1 MDRTRRVKKPEDGK
15 DEKADDP
22 RTRKLTTAKMK
33 KQMIPKI
40 QRKAQMS
47 PQTQKQ
53 QTNLQKTAQTR
64 QQLMRKM
71 QKFQMTRAKLHPC
84 WI

>member
-1 MDRTRRVKKPEDGK
+1 MVKNQRMAKTLEIK
-15 DEKADDP
+15 MQRLTIP

-40 QRKAQMS
+40 QRKNLQMS
-47 PQTQKQ
+47 LQTQS
-53 QTNLQKTAQTR
+53 LQMNPTAQTR

-71 QKFQMTRAKLHPC
+71 QKL
-84 WI
+84 